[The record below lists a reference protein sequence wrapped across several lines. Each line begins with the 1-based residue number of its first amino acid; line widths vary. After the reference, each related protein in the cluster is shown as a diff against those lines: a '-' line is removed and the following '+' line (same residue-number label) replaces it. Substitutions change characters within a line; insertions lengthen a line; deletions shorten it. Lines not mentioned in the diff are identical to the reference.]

1 MGLGSGSEI
10 AMQYGILDL
19 GAEKLVARYVGS
31 AEQVAYNES
40 VLRGSLLSL
49 DGQRLMSGEAM
60 SADSVEWRGTLP
72 AGWVVE
78 PGATSPCAALT
89 PWSGVMAAY
98 PARDLTLA
106 LRHGTW
112 DAEAVSPQQAAASC
126 SSRRG
131 SLGDSSY
138 ARRTEWLG
146 VSYAIEGVFV
156 RAGSRLHQMEVIS
169 TEGRAAVARALLVDW
184 IKRMPEAK

>member
-1 MGLGSGSEI
+1 
-10 AMQYGILDL
+10 
-19 GAEKLVARYVGS
+19 
-31 AEQVAYNES
+31 
-40 VLRGSLLSL
+40 
-49 DGQRLMSGEAM
+49 
-60 SADSVEWRGTLP
+60 
-72 AGWVVE
+72 
-78 PGATSPCAALT
+78 
-89 PWSGVMAAY
+89 MAAY

-156 RAGSRLHQMEVIS
+156 RVGSRLHATGSDFAGAEEPQWL
-169 TEGRAAVARALLVDW
+169 ARSLQTW
-184 IKRMPEAK
+184 IAEDMPWQRNDSPVGCDDRRHL

>member
-1 MGLGSGSEI
+1 
-10 AMQYGILDL
+10 MQYGIIDL
-19 GAEKLVARYVGS
+19 GEEKLIARYIGS
-31 AEQVAYNES
+31 AELSAYNES
-40 VLRGSLLSL
+40 VLRGSILSL
-49 DGQRLMSGEAM
+49 DGQRLMSGELT
-60 SADSVEWRGTLP
+60 SAANVEWRGTLP
-72 AGWVVE
+72 AGWIEE
-78 PGATSPCAALT
+78 PGTPLPCAALT

-131 SLGDSSY
+131 SFGDSSY
-138 ARRTEWLG
+138 ARRTDWLG

-156 RAGSRLHQMEVIS
+156 RVGTRLHQMEVIS
-169 TEGRAAVARALLVDW
+169 PVGRATVARALLADW
-184 IKRMPEAK
+184 IKRMPGAK